1 MSQANR
7 LAAALSLLAT
17 PVLLFVSTSV
27 DVYLRNQLDFDLQV
41 ELLWPYLAACALT
54 ALASAG
60 LFATATR
67 PWARAPLWAYYLCG
81 PLFLAYTMLRHILWF
96 LVNLPG
102 LAVVATLGL
111 VGLFR
116 LAQRHDPR
124 RAAPLFAVLAVAW
137 MASDAWSFARRRIVY
152 DAPAE
157 THAQEKVV
165 SAPNVYHLLFDEY
178 DTRFFLRTL
187 TPEVEQALRGFTF
200 FRQALST
207 SGRTKGSLPAVFTG
221 RAVRDEHAWTALNS
235 DRSFLYWL
243 RRAGYRTHGY
253 LPLLWSFEQQL
264 FDRVGYHF
272 PKQKVDHSRL
282 FLGTWLGAHLPE
294 AAWTWAGLQA
304 WHAELTAGRQLPVST
319 PLASLAALGTA
330 EEDELQRPASGQ
342 YVFVHVLIPHGP
354 YVLRSD
360 CSVRPDIT
368 SRHPTAGSPIDQARC
383 ATARIVAW
391 IALLERLGRLD
402 DALVVIHADH
412 GAPFD
417 WSSGDPVWIPPQ
429 SQQGLEL
436 RSLLLVKAP
445 GAPRSAPLRVSDA
458 PVTLLDLAPT
468 ILTQTGTTHQMELAG
483 RSLPL
488 VPQS

>member
-7 LAAALSLLAT
+7 LGAALSLFAT

-41 ELLWPYLAACALT
+41 DLLWPYLAACGLT
-54 ALASAG
+54 ALVGAG
-60 LFATATR
+60 LFAAAAR
-67 PWARAPLWAYYLCG
+67 PRARAALWAYYLLG
-81 PLFLAYTMLRHILWF
+81 PLFLAYMMLRHILWF
-96 LVNLPG
+96 LVTSPG
-102 LAVVATLGL
+102 LAVIVVLWL
-111 VGLFR
+111 VGCSR

-137 MASDAWSFARRRIVY
+137 MTNDAWSFARRRIVY
-152 DAPAE
+152 EAPAE
-157 THAQEKVV
+157 TRAGEQVV
-165 SAPNVYHLLFDEY
+165 AAPNVYHLLFDEY

-187 TPEVEQALRGFTF
+187 TPEVEQSLRGFTF

-207 SGRTKGSLPAVFTG
+207 AGRTQASLPAVFTG
-221 RAVRDEHAWTALNS
+221 RAAGREEHVWTALNS
-235 DRSFLYWL
+235 DRSFLHWL

-253 LPLLWSFEQQL
+253 LPLLWSFEQEL
-264 FDRVGYHF
+264 FDRAVYHF
-272 PKQKVDHSRL
+272 PKQKIDHSRL
-282 FLGTWLGAHLPE
+282 FLGTWLSAHLPE
-294 AAWTWAGLQA
+294 AAWTWAGLRSWLVQLA
-304 WHAELTAGRQLPVST
+304 AGRELPVST
-319 PLASLAALGTA
+319 PIASLAALGTA
-330 EEDELQRPASGQ
+330 EKDEAQRPASGQ

-360 CSVRPDIT
+360 CSTRPDVT
-368 SRHPTAGSPIDQARC
+368 SLHPTAGSPLDQARC

-429 SQQGLEL
+429 RQTGLEL

-445 GAPRSAPLRVSDA
+445 GASRDAPLLVSDA
-458 PVTLLDLAPT
+458 PATLLDLAPT
-468 ILTQTGTTHQMELAG
+468 ILARTGTAHQMELAG
-483 RSLPL
+483 RPLPL
-488 VPQS
+488 AP

>member
-1 MSQANR
+1 MSQASR
-7 LAAALSLLAT
+7 LGTALSLLAT

-41 ELLWPYLAACALT
+41 ELLRPYLAACGLT
-54 ALASAG
+54 ALLGAG
-60 LFATATR
+60 LFVTSRR
-67 PWARAPLWAYYLCG
+67 PWPRAALWAYYLLG
-81 PLFLAYTMLRHILWF
+81 PLFLAYLMLRHILWF
-96 LVNLPG
+96 LVTSPG
-102 LAVVATLGL
+102 LVLIATLWLG
-111 VGLFR
+111 GSFR

-124 RAAPLFAVLAVAW
+124 RAAPLFAVLAVVW
-137 MASDAWSFARRRIVY
+137 MTSDAWSLARQRIVFEV
-152 DAPAE
+152 PAE
-157 THAQEKVV
+157 ARTREQVV
-165 SAPNVYHLLFDEY
+165 AAPNVYHLLFDEY

-187 TPEVEQALRGFTF
+187 TPEVEHALRGFTF

-207 SGRTKGSLPAVFTG
+207 AGRTQGSLPAVFTG

-235 DRSFLYWL
+235 ERSFLYWL
-243 RRAGYRTHGY
+243 RQAGYRTHGY
-253 LPLLWSFEQQL
+253 LPLLWSFEQEL
-264 FDRVGYHF
+264 FDHARYHF

-294 AAWTWAGLQA
+294 AVWTWTGPQA
-304 WHAELTAGRQLPVST
+304 WITDLAAGRQLPVST
-319 PLASLAALGTA
+319 PLVSLAAMGTA
-330 EEDELQRPASGQ
+330 EEQEPQRPASGQ

-360 CSVRPDIT
+360 CSARPDIT

-391 IALLERLGRLD
+391 VALLERLGRLD

-429 SQQGLEL
+429 RQQGLEL

-445 GAPRSAPLRVSDA
+445 GAPRSESLRVSDL
-458 PVTLLDLAPT
+458 PVTLLDVAPT
-468 ILTQTGTTHQMELAG
+468 ILAQTGTAHQMDLAG
-483 RSLPL
+483 RPLPL
-488 VPQS
+488 AP